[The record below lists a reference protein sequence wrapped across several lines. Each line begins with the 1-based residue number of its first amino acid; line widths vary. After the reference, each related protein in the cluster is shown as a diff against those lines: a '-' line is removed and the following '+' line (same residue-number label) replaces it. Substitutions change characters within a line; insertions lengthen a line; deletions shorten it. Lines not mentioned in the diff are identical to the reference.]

1 METPLQY
8 KFEKATTIR
17 HEGCKTIVQLYETDI
32 VSFEPAES
40 DSAAYPHYKVTLNT
54 GEDEDGKG
62 HWTQLTKRRINQAS
76 VLFNLGFEVRQRK
89 GKWYVETMK
98 GGGCITI
105 TSFGPEG
112 SGAEHE
118 SNTVTFGIVS

>member
-1 METPLQY
+1 MATPLQY
-8 KFEKATTIR
+8 KKATSIR
-17 HEGCKTIVQLYETDI
+17 HEGRKTIVRLYKTDI

-40 DSAAYPHYKVTLNT
+40 DSAAYPHYAVTLNT

-62 HWTQLTKRRINQAS
+62 HWTKLTKKRINQAS
-76 VLFNLGFEVRQRK
+76 DLFDLGFKVRQREEA
-89 GKWYVETMK
+89 WYVGTVK
-98 GGGCITI
+98 NGAHIYI

-118 SNTVTFGIVS
+118 SNTVTFGIVR